1 MSPWIL
7 MLREMRLRW
16 LNLTLAL
23 LAVAGA
29 AALVV
34 SLAAMGRA
42 TNVETKRL
50 MRNLGFNLLVLPGQA
65 DLAQYWSTDTVQG
78 DMPQAYVQKLART
91 PGIGADHYVATLQQR
106 LQWRGL
112 QIVLTGILP
121 ERNAV
126 DAPGKD
132 PMGYSVGPGECFVGY
147 AIVQTLGLN
156 EGQRIEI
163 EGVPL
168 KVARCMVEDGSKED
182 VRLYAHLTD
191 AQRIL
196 KRPGRINTIQAL
208 GCLCQGGELA
218 ILRGRIAKVLP
229 DTYVTE
235 LRNIAA
241 ARTETRHLVE
251 QNAGVVVS
259 AVLLTAA
266 LWVALLAWL
275 NVRERRQEI
284 GVMRALGFG
293 TGHVAAMFLGRAVL
307 IGVVGALLGF
317 GVGTWLAGQYGADLF
332 RLTFAKVKPAFDLLP
347 RTVLGSVLITALA
360 SLLPAM
366 IAVTQDPAR
375 TLTEE

>member
-1 MSPWIL
+1 MSPCAL

-16 LNLTLAL
+16 LNFALAL

-34 SLAAMGRA
+34 ALASMGRA
-42 TNVETKRL
+42 ANVETKRL

-65 DLAQYWSTDTVQG
+65 DLAQYWATDTVKG
-78 DMPQAYVQKLART
+78 DMPQSYVQKLAQT
-91 PGIGADHYVATLQQR
+91 QGIGADHYVATLQQR
-106 LQWRGL
+106 LDWRGL
-112 QIVLTGILP
+112 QVVLTGILP

-126 DAPGKD
+126 DAGDKA
-132 PMGYSVGPGECFVGY
+132 PMGYSVGPGECFIGY
-147 AIVQTLGLN
+147 AIAKALGLK
-156 EGQRIEI
+156 EGQEIEI
-163 EGVPL
+163 AGVRL
-168 KVARCMVEDGSKED
+168 KIARCMVEDASKED
-182 VRLYAHLTD
+182 VRIYTHLMD
-191 AQRIL
+191 AQKIL
-196 KRPGRINTIQAL
+196 KMPDRINTIQAL
-208 GCLCQGGELA
+208 GCLCRGGELE

-229 DTYVTE
+229 NTYVTE
-235 LRNIAA
+235 LQNIAT
-241 ARTETRHLVE
+241 ARAQTRHMVE

-259 AVLLTAA
+259 TVVLTAA

-293 TGHVAAMFLGRAVL
+293 SGHVAVMFLGRALL
-307 IGVVGALLGF
+307 IGAVGALLGF
-317 GVGTWLAGQYGADLF
+317 AVGTWLAGQYGADVF
-332 RLTFAKVKPAFDLLP
+332 KLTFAKVKPAMDLLP
-347 RTVLGSVLITALA
+347 RTVLGAVLITALA

>member
-1 MSPWIL
+1 MSPCAL
-7 MLREMRLRW
+7 MLRELRLRW
-16 LNLTLAL
+16 LNFTLAL

-29 AALVV
+29 VSLVV
-34 SLAAMGRA
+34 ALAGMGRA
-42 TNVETKRL
+42 ANVETKRL

-65 DLAQYWSTDTVQG
+65 DLDAYWANDTVQG
-78 DMPQAYVQKLART
+78 DMPEAYVQKLAQTR
-91 PGIGADHYVATLQQR
+91 GIGADHYVATLQQR
-106 LQWRGL
+106 LSWRGL

-147 AIVQTLGLN
+147 AIVRALGLE

-163 EGVPL
+163 AGVPL
-168 KVARCMVEDGSKED
+168 QVARCMVEDASKED
-182 VRLYAHLTD
+182 VRLYTHLGD
-191 AQRIL
+191 AQKIL
-196 KRPGRINTIQAL
+196 KKPGRINTIQAL
-208 GCLCQGGELA
+208 GCLCRGGELA

-229 DTYVTE
+229 DTYVTQ
-235 LRNIAA
+235 LQNIAT
-241 ARTETRHLVE
+241 ARAQTRHMVE
-251 QNAGVVVS
+251 QNAGVVVGI
-259 AVLLTAA
+259 VMITAA

-284 GVMRALGFG
+284 GIMRALGFG
-293 TGHVAAMFLGRAVL
+293 SGHVAALFLSRAVL
-307 IGVVGALLGF
+307 IGAVGALLGF
-317 GVGTWLAGQYGADLF
+317 AVGTWLAGQYGADIF
-332 RLTFAKVKPAFDLLP
+332 KLTFAKVKPAMDLLP
-347 RTVLGSVLITALA
+347 RTVLGAVVITALA

>member
-1 MSPWIL
+1 MSPWLL
-7 MLREMRLRW
+7 MVRELRLRW
-16 LNLTLAL
+16 LSFMLAL
-23 LAVAGA
+23 LAVACA

-34 SLAAMGRA
+34 GLTAMGRA
-42 TNVETKRL
+42 ANVEAKRL

-65 DLAQYWSTDTVQG
+65 DLAQYWSTDTVRG
-78 DMPQAYVQKLART
+78 DMPEAYVQKLAQT

-106 LQWRGL
+106 LAWRGL
-112 QIVLTGILP
+112 EIVLTGILP

-147 AIVQTLGLN
+147 AIAHDLGLK

-163 EGVPL
+163 QGVPL
-168 KVARCMVEDGSKED
+168 KVARCMIEDASKED
-182 VRLYAHLTD
+182 VRLYTHLAD
-191 AQRIL
+191 AQKIL

-208 GCLCQGGELA
+208 GCLCTGGALS

-235 LRNIAA
+235 LRTIAT
-241 ARTETRHLVE
+241 ARVETRQMVE
-251 QNAGVVVS
+251 QNAGVVVGT
-259 AVLLTAA
+259 VVLTAA

-284 GVMRALGFG
+284 GVLRALGFG
-293 TGHVAAMFLGRAVL
+293 SGHVAVLFLGRAVL
-307 IGVVGALLGF
+307 IGALGALLGF
-317 GVGTWLAGQYGADLF
+317 AVGTWLAGAYGADIF
-332 RLTFAKVKPAFDLLP
+332 KLTFAKVKPAVDLLP
-347 RTVLGSVLITALA
+347 RTVLGCVAITALA

-366 IAVTQDPAR
+366 VAVTQDPAR
-375 TLTEE
+375 TLMEE

>member
-1 MSPWIL
+1 MSPWLL

-16 LNLTLAL
+16 LNFALAL

-34 SLAAMGRA
+34 ALAGMGRA
-42 TNVETKRL
+42 ANVETKRL

-65 DLAQYWSTDTVQG
+65 DLAQYWATDTVKG
-78 DMPQAYVQKLART
+78 DMPQSYVQKLAQTR
-91 PGIGADHYVATLQQR
+91 GIGADHYVATLQQR
-106 LQWRGL
+106 LSWRGL
-112 QIVLTGILP
+112 QVVLTGILP

-126 DAPGKD
+126 DAGDKA
-132 PMGYSVGPGECFVGY
+132 PMGYSVGPGECFIGY
-147 AIVQTLGLN
+147 AIAKALGLK
-156 EGQRIEI
+156 EGQEIEI
-163 EGVPL
+163 AGVRL
-168 KVARCMVEDGSKED
+168 KIARCMVEDASKED
-182 VRLYAHLTD
+182 VRIYTHLMD

-196 KRPGRINTIQAL
+196 KLPNRINTIQAL
-208 GCLCQGGELA
+208 GCLCKGGELE

-229 DTYVTE
+229 DTYVTQ
-235 LRNIAA
+235 LQNIAT
-241 ARTETRHLVE
+241 ARMQTRHMVE

-259 AVLLTAA
+259 VVVLTAA

-293 TGHVAAMFLGRAVL
+293 SCHVAVMFLGRAVL
-307 IGVVGALLGF
+307 IGAVGALLGF
-317 GVGTWLAGQYGADLF
+317 AVGTWLAGQYGADIF
-332 RLTFAKVKPAFDLLP
+332 KLTFAKVKPTMDLLP
-347 RTVLGSVLITALA
+347 RTVFGAVLITALA